1 MPGDF
6 WWYLPLLVGLASA
19 ILLGWLTSLRAAG
32 AAARRRGLFVVPSE
46 NADLAIVNRV
56 DALVAEGGRG
66 KRALRD
72 DAAPNGEALLTA

>member
-1 MPGDF
+1 M
-6 WWYLPLLVGLASA
+6 LVGLASA
-19 ILLGWLTSLRAAG
+19 ILLGWLTSLPAAG

-56 DALVAEGGRG
+56 DALVAEGGHN